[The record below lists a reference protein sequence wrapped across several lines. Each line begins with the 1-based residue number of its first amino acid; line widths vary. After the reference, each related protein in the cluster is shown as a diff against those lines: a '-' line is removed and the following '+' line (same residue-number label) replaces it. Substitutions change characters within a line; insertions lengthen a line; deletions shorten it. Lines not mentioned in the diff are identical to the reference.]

1 MNGLFRSRPP
11 RPITFLSD
19 YGYTDEFAGVC
30 RGVIARVAP
39 GAPVIDLTHGI
50 GRAAVRQGALVLAN
64 SIPYCPAGVHLAV
77 VDPGVGTERR
87 PVAIRVA
94 DEDRLLVGPD
104 NGLLGLAVARLGG
117 AARAVDL
124 TASPFKLEPASATF
138 HGRDLFAPIAARL
151 ALGADLEEAGEPV
164 SPDSLTPMELPQ
176 PRVYP
181 ERVIA
186 HAIHNDQFGN
196 VILNLTR
203 EQLDPTPFG
212 LGDSLGVETRGGSF
226 SAAFARTFADVAE
239 GQVLL
244 YEDATRTLAL
254 AVNRGSAAE
263 ALRIEPDDE
272 VVLRQH

>member
-1 MNGLFRSRPP
+1 MSALFARGRV

-19 YGYTDEFAGVC
+19 YGYADEFAGVC
-30 RGVIARVAP
+30 RGVIATIAP
-39 GAPVIDLTHGI
+39 GAQVIDLTHGI

-64 SIPYCPAGVHLAV
+64 ALPYCPAGVHLAV

-87 PVAIRVA
+87 PVAVRV
-94 DEDRLLVGPD
+94 DSEDRILVGPD
-104 NGLLGLAVARLGG
+104 NGLLGLAIERLGG
-117 AARAVDL
+117 AVQAVDL
-124 TASPFKLEPASATF
+124 TVSPFRLEPASATF
-138 HGRDLFAPIAARL
+138 HGRDLFAPVAARL
-151 ALGADLEEAGEPV
+151 AQGASLDQAGEPV
-164 SPDSLTPMELPQ
+164 PPDSLTPMELPEA
-176 PRVYP
+176 RVYP

-186 HAIHNDQFGN
+186 HAIHNDRFGN

-203 EQLDPTPFG
+203 DQLDPTPFG

-244 YEDATRTLAL
+244 YEDATQTLAL

-272 VVLRQH
+272 VVLRPH